1 MTEKQFLNE
10 LEQTLTRLPSDER
23 NDILQD
29 IKEHFSSAREDGK
42 SDSEI
47 AASLGSPQEIAE
59 DLLPPTQF
67 EETVKVATDSKRI
80 TITDNSFTKVAM
92 NIKFGALTVY
102 PSESDYTTIDLFNAP
117 EKLVLTADVIGDT
130 LAIDL
135 KAPRFTFFTLLSIFK
150 GVKVNVALPKK
161 LYTAI
166 SMKTDNGSI
175 RAEKLLGKNMKATSD
190 NGSIGL
196 KEIAATTLDVET
208 DNGRI
213 EIDKVQ
219 VDKLSTETDNG
230 RIEMRYV
237 DADHIRTETDNG
249 RIVMEYVTGT
259 IVGKTDNGRII
270 LLTSSLDRMIN
281 LQTDNGSIL
290 IESENDPTDV
300 TIRAKVDHGR
310 IDVFGEK
317 NSSTTFGNGSN
328 TIQLVTDNGRI
339 TVKKQSLSVLTK

>member
-10 LEQTLTRLPSDER
+10 LELALTRLPSDER

-29 IKEHFSSAREDGK
+29 IKEHFTIGREDGK

-47 AASLGSPQEIAE
+47 AASLGSPKEIAE
-59 DLLPPTQF
+59 ELLLNHID
-67 EETVKVATDSKRI
+67 VKEKAETDSRKI
-80 TITDNSFTKVAM
+80 TITDNKFTKVAM
-92 NIKFGALTVY
+92 NIRFGALTVS
-102 PSESDYTTIDLFNAP
+102 PSVNDYTTIELINAP
-117 EKLVLTADVIGDT
+117 EKLILTADVIGDT
-130 LAIDL
+130 LSIDL
-135 KAPRFTFFTLLSIFK
+135 RAPKFTFFSILSIFK
-150 GVKVNVALPKK
+150 GIKVNVALPNK
-161 LYTAI
+161 LYAAI

-175 RAEKLLGKNMKATSD
+175 RAEKLLGKTMKATSD

-196 KEIAATTLDVET
+196 KEIAATILDVET

-237 DADHIRTETDNG
+237 DADQVHTETDNG
-249 RIVMEYVTGT
+249 RIVMEYVNGT
-259 IVGKTDNGRII
+259 IVGKTDNGRIT
-270 LLTSSLDRMIN
+270 LLTSSLDRIIT
-281 LQTDNGSIL
+281 LQTDNGSIT
-290 IESENDPTDV
+290 IESENEPTDV

-317 NSSTTFGNGSN
+317 NTSTTFGNGTN
-328 TIQLVTDNGRI
+328 KIQLVTDNGKI
-339 TVKKQSLSVLTK
+339 TVMKQSISVVSK